1 LVQFLKLVE
10 VFLYRMG
17 HNNFGGLNLIQ
28 TMNIICPECSHTSE
42 KENLSIGDSVTC
54 SECNNSFLLKSEH
67 IANSQDLEKIKA
79 AVGPEASSS
88 DDDSDNEISPDVP
101 EVLGNYKLE
110 KEIGVGAVGKVYL
123 AKHKSLNIPV
133 AIKILSRS
141 ISENLVTS
149 QRFIRE
155 AQSAAQLNH
164 VNIVRVLDCGTQN
177 EVIYYVM
184 EYVKGGSTG
193 DLCKKGKKFTEDEAL
208 AIGQSV
214 CRALHE
220 AEKISIVHRD
230 IKPDNIMI
238 AAEGVYKLADLG
250 LAKSPESAEQ
260 NTRADLT
267 GYQIGMGTPHY
278 MAPEQAIDAKNVDIR
293 ADLYSLGVTLFQLS
307 TGVLPYPGN
316 DVGAVLRKHAM
327 RAIPDPIE
335 INSNLSRGFCDMIMK
350 CMAKLPE
357 DRFQN
362 PRELEHLLDKLR
374 KPFLDDKPIHQDTVT
389 DITDN
394 ISSALSGSSKGSFT
408 GKFAD
413 TKPYKVII
421 FSLLV
426 LVILLAVLVQTL

>member
-1 LVQFLKLVE
+1 
-10 VFLYRMG
+10 
-17 HNNFGGLNLIQ
+17 
-28 TMNIICPECSHTSE
+28 MNIICPECSHTSE
-42 KENLSIGDSVTC
+42 KEDVSNGDNVTC
-54 SECNNSFLLKSEH
+54 SKCNHSFVLKDES
-67 IANSQDLEKIKA
+67 IADSNDLSKIKEA
-79 AVGPEASSS
+79 IGPDESPS
-88 DDDSDNEISPDVP
+88 DEDTDTEIPPDVP
-101 EVLGNYKLE
+101 EVLGCYKIE

-133 AIKILSRS
+133 AVKILSRS

-164 VNIVRVLDCGTQN
+164 INIVRVLDCGTEK

-193 DLCKKGKKFTEDEAL
+193 DMIKQGKKFSEDEAL
-208 AIGQSV
+208 AIGQST
-214 CRALHE
+214 CRALQE

-238 AAEGVYKLADLG
+238 AAEGIYKLADLG
-250 LAKSPESAEQ
+250 LAKSDDSKEQ

-293 ADLYSLGVTLFQLS
+293 ADIYSLGVTLFQLS

-327 RAIPDPIE
+327 RAIPDPGE
-335 INSNLSRGFCDMIMK
+335 VNSNLSRGFCDLIMK

-362 PRELEHLLDKLR
+362 PKELEVLMNRLR
-374 KPFLDDKPIHQDTVT
+374 EPFMSERPIHQDTVT
-389 DITDN
+389 DMSEN
-394 ISSALSGSSKGSFT
+394 LSSALSGSVTSGFSARFS
-408 GKFAD
+408 D

-426 LVILLAVLVQTL
+426 LVIVLFVLVKSL

>member
-1 LVQFLKLVE
+1 
-10 VFLYRMG
+10 
-17 HNNFGGLNLIQ
+17 
-28 TMNIICPECSHTSE
+28 MNIICPECSHTSE
-42 KENLSIGDSVTC
+42 KYEVSSGDSVTC
-54 SECNNSFLLKSEH
+54 AECSHSFILKNES
-67 IANSQDLEKIKA
+67 IADSKDLEKIKA
-79 AVGPEASSS
+79 AVGPE
-88 DDDSDNEISPDVP
+88 DSTPEIDTDKEISPDVP
-101 EVLGNYKLE
+101 EVLGNYKIE
-110 KEIGVGAVGKVYL
+110 KEIGIGAVGKVYL

-133 AIKILSRS
+133 AVKILSRS

-164 VNIVRVLDCGTQN
+164 INIVRVLDCGTQN

-193 DLCKKGKKFTEDEAL
+193 DLLKNGRKFSEDEAL
-208 AIGQSV
+208 SIGQSV
-214 CRALHE
+214 CRALQE

-250 LAKSPESAEQ
+250 LAKSPESKDQ
-260 NTRADLT
+260 NSRADLT

-278 MAPEQAIDAKNVDIR
+278 MAPEQALDAKNVDIR
-293 ADLYSLGVTLFQLS
+293 ADLYSLGVSLFQLS

-335 INSNLSRGFCDMIMK
+335 VNSKLSRAFCDMIMK

-357 DRFQN
+357 DRYQN
-362 PRELEHLLDKLR
+362 PKELELLLNNLR
-374 KPFLDDKPIHQDTVT
+374 QPFMSDKPIHQDTVT
-389 DITDN
+389 DMSEN
-394 ISSALSGSSKGSFT
+394 LGSALSGSRSGGFSAR
-408 GKFAD
+408 FAD

-426 LVILLAVLVQTL
+426 LVIILAILIKTI

>member
-1 LVQFLKLVE
+1 
-10 VFLYRMG
+10 
-17 HNNFGGLNLIQ
+17 
-28 TMNIICPECSHTSE
+28 MNIICPECSHTTESG
-42 KENLSIGDSVTC
+42 NLSHGDNVTC
-54 SECNNSFLLKSEH
+54 SSCEH
-67 IANSQDLEKIKA
+67 SYAFTNEISVNDKDAEKIKA
-79 AVGPEASSS
+79 AVGPQESHSN
-88 DDDSDNEISPDVP
+88 DDDNASDAPPDVP
-101 EVLGNYKLE
+101 EILGNYKVE

-155 AQSAAQLNH
+155 AQSAAQMNH

-193 DLCKKGKKFTEDEAL
+193 DQIKQGRQFSEDEVL

-214 CRALHE
+214 CRALQE

-238 AAEGVYKLADLG
+238 AVEGVYKLADLG
-250 LAKSPESAEQ
+250 LAKSPESNEQ

-293 ADLYSLGVTLFQLS
+293 ADLYSLGVTLFQLA
-307 TGVLPYPGN
+307 TGALPYPGN

-327 RAIPDPIE
+327 KAIPDPQE
-335 INSNLSRGFCDMIMK
+335 VNPELSRGFCDMVIK
-350 CMAKLPE
+350 CMAKIPE
-357 DRFQN
+357 DRFSN
-362 PRELEHLLDKLR
+362 PKELETLLNELR
-374 KPFLDDKPIHQDTVT
+374 QPLMGEKPIHQNTVSDMT
-389 DITDN
+389 
-394 ISSALSGSSKGSFT
+394 AHLSTSFSKSGGTGFT
-408 GKFAD
+408 AQFAN
-413 TKPYKVII
+413 TKPYKAVILA
-421 FSLLV
+421 LLL
-426 LVILLAVLVQTL
+426 LVILLALLVNYL

>member
-1 LVQFLKLVE
+1 
-10 VFLYRMG
+10 
-17 HNNFGGLNLIQ
+17 
-28 TMNIICPECSHTSE
+28 MNIICPECSHTFE
-42 KENLSIGDSVTC
+42 KENLPQGDSVKC
-54 SECNNSFLLKSEH
+54 DKCGHSFVLKNES
-67 IANSQDLEKIKA
+67 IANSQDLDKIKA
-79 AVGPEASSS
+79 AIGPEESFSE
-88 DDDSDNEISPDVP
+88 DDTDKEISPDVP

-110 KEIGVGAVGKVYL
+110 KEIGIGAVGKVYL

-193 DLCKKGKKFTEDEAL
+193 DLIKQGKKFSEDEAL

-214 CRALHE
+214 CRALQE

-238 AAEGVYKLADLG
+238 AAEGVFKLADLG

-335 INSNLSRGFCDMIMK
+335 INSNLSRGYCDMIMK
-350 CMAKLPE
+350 CMAKIPE
-357 DRFQN
+357 ERYQS
-362 PRELEHLLDKLR
+362 PKELENVLNTLR
-374 KPFLDDKPIHQDTVT
+374 EPFLSDKPIHQDTVT
-389 DITDN
+389 DMTDN
-394 ISSALSGSSKGSFT
+394 ISSALSGAANSSFT
-408 GKFAD
+408 ARFTD

-426 LVILLAVLVQTL
+426 LVIILAILIKTI